1 MKFLQLILI
10 FICSCTFAQEKYS
23 ITGNISSKNETK
35 TIQAKVI
42 LYDEFQNEIKT
53 IEIKNSNFSFE
64 NLDSKIY
71 SISIFYENNIQEEEP
86 FYLNENKIFYL
97 NIDKTV
103 QIDEVVINGK
113 KETFKTKNGNYNI
126 DVANSNFNK
135 IATTNELLSKLP
147 NVMLGADQE
156 TLTIIGK
163 GNPLLYLDDQQVD
176 FSTISSLAVEDI
188 KSIEIIK
195 NPSAKYEANG
205 KSVIKINLKKSK
217 KEGLKFTLQ
226 ETLSF
231 KRKFNNYFNSTFQI
245 RKNKSE
251 FKINAS
257 YNQLNPWEGNG
268 FDYHVKDKNI
278 QSNYFIKSQTKRPH
292 FIVNTSFFQE
302 LNEAG
307 DYLSFAINS
316 NFRKDKGLIDTKTE
330 YTENNESQSILT
342 LNDNENHRNFVNTL
356 MNYNKNIKSLNA
368 TILTGFQYTIY
379 NTGRTYDFYNNIN
392 DNGLEYNQSR
402 DQKYRLKVFAGKFD
416 VEKKFESD
424 QKIEFGGRFTQAKS
438 ETNNQTFFLNNSS
451 EEFLYKF
458 KEFNLAAYLQYT
470 KNYEKWNYKTG
481 LRTETTN
488 SKGFD
493 EIKQF
498 SDIDKKYIDWF
509 PNAEINYTFDN
520 KNALTIYYKRTIDR
534 PNYSN
539 LSSGNLYGSP
549 YIEYSGNF
557 DILPTYTNTFSVNY
571 SLKKWNMSVTYYQS
585 KNPMNYTLIYDD
597 VRNIST
603 FTTVNFEKEK
613 NISVGLDVPF
623 EYKFWSTQISFAM
636 IYSKIIDQKAE
647 FNKSAPY
654 IYLYSNH
661 NFKLVKD
668 FNFMVDGYWLS
679 KRTEGIYER
688 NSQIMVNLGL
698 TKSYKNVDFSIRLN
712 DLFKQMKFSETLN
725 YDKISSKNLFLVDY
739 QELSLSIKYN
749 FGLLNK
755 SISKEDKVNEEEGRI
770 R

>member
-23 ITGNISSKNETK
+23 ISGNISSKNETK

-53 IEIKNSNFSFE
+53 IETKNSNFSFE

-71 SISIFYENNIQEEEP
+71 SISIFYDNNIQEEEP

-251 FKINAS
+251 FKISAS

-302 LNEAG
+302 LNETG
-307 DYLSFAINS
+307 DYFSFAINS

-520 KNALTIYYKRTIDR
+520 KNALAIYYKRTIDR

-623 EYKFWSTQISFAM
+623 EYKFWSTQVSFAM

-749 FGLLNK
+749 FGRLNK
-755 SISKEDKVNEEEGRI
+755 SISKENKVNEEEGRI

>member
-23 ITGNISSKNETK
+23 ISGNISSKNETK

-302 LNEAG
+302 LNETG
-307 DYLSFAINS
+307 DYFSFAINS

>member
-53 IEIKNSNFSFE
+53 IETKNSNFSFE
-64 NLDSKIY
+64 NLDSKTY
-71 SISIFYENNIQEEEP
+71 SISIFYDNNIQEEEP

-368 TILTGFQYTIY
+368 TILTGFQYSIY

-416 VEKKFESD
+416 VEKKFKSD

-458 KEFNLAAYLQYT
+458 KELNLAAYLQYT

>member
-53 IEIKNSNFSFE
+53 IETKNSNFSFE
-64 NLDSKIY
+64 NLDSKTY
-71 SISIFYENNIQEEEP
+71 SISIFYDNNIQEEEP

-135 IATTNELLSKLP
+135 ITTTNELLSKLP

-302 LNEAG
+302 LNETG
-307 DYLSFAINS
+307 DYFSFAINS

-416 VEKKFESD
+416 VEKKFKSD

>member
-53 IEIKNSNFSFE
+53 IETKNSNFSFE
-64 NLDSKIY
+64 NLDSKTY
-71 SISIFYENNIQEEEP
+71 SISIFYDNNIQEEEP

-698 TKSYKNVDFSIRLN
+698 TKSYKNVDFSIRFN

>member
-23 ITGNISSKNETK
+23 ISGNISSKNETK

-53 IEIKNSNFSFE
+53 IETKNSNFSFE

-71 SISIFYENNIQEEEP
+71 SISIFYDNNIQEEEP

-302 LNEAG
+302 LNETG
-307 DYLSFAINS
+307 DYFSFAINS

-330 YTENNESQSILT
+330 YTENNKNQSILT
-342 LNDNENHRNFVNTL
+342 LNDNENHRKFVNTL
-356 MNYNKNIKSLNA
+356 MSYNKNIKSLNA
-368 TILTGFQYTIY
+368 TILTGFQYSIY

-470 KNYEKWNYKTG
+470 KNYEKWNYKAG

-520 KNALTIYYKRTIDR
+520 KNALAIYYKRTIDR

-661 NFKLVKD
+661 NFKLGKD

-698 TKSYKNVDFSIRLN
+698 TKSYKNVDFSIRFN

-749 FGLLNK
+749 FGRLNK
-755 SISKEDKVNEEEGRI
+755 SISKENKVNEEEGRI

>member
-53 IEIKNSNFSFE
+53 IETKNSNFSFE
-64 NLDSKIY
+64 NLDSKTY
-71 SISIFYENNIQEEEP
+71 SISIFYDNNIQEEEP

-251 FKINAS
+251 FKISAS

-416 VEKKFESD
+416 VEKKFKSD

>member
-64 NLDSKIY
+64 NLDSKTY
-71 SISIFYENNIQEEEP
+71 SISIFYDNNIQEEEP

-368 TILTGFQYTIY
+368 TILTGFQYSIY

>member
-53 IEIKNSNFSFE
+53 IETKNSNFSFE
-64 NLDSKIY
+64 NLDSKTY
-71 SISIFYENNIQEEEP
+71 SISIFYDNNIQEEEP

-520 KNALTIYYKRTIDR
+520 KNALAIYYKRTIDR

-623 EYKFWSTQISFAM
+623 EYKFWSTQVSFAM

>member
-53 IEIKNSNFSFE
+53 IETKNSNFSFE
-64 NLDSKIY
+64 NLDSKTY
-71 SISIFYENNIQEEEP
+71 SISIFYDNNIQEEEP

-712 DLFKQMKFSETLN
+712 DLVKQMKFSETLN

>member
-23 ITGNISSKNETK
+23 ISGNISSKNETK

-53 IEIKNSNFSFE
+53 IETKNSNFSFE

-71 SISIFYENNIQEEEP
+71 SISIFYDNNIQEEEP

-302 LNEAG
+302 LNETG
-307 DYLSFAINS
+307 DYFSFAINS

-330 YTENNESQSILT
+330 YTENNKNQSILT
-342 LNDNENHRNFVNTL
+342 LNDNENHRKFVNTL
-356 MNYNKNIKSLNA
+356 MSYNKNIKSLNA
-368 TILTGFQYTIY
+368 TILTGFQYSIY

-661 NFKLVKD
+661 NFKLGKD

-698 TKSYKNVDFSIRLN
+698 TKSYKNVDFSIRFN

-749 FGLLNK
+749 FGRLNK
-755 SISKEDKVNEEEGRI
+755 SISKENKVNEEEGRI

>member
-23 ITGNISSKNETK
+23 ISGNISSKNETK

-251 FKINAS
+251 FKISAS

-302 LNEAG
+302 LNETG
-307 DYLSFAINS
+307 DYFSFAINS

-330 YTENNESQSILT
+330 YTENNKNQSILT

-356 MNYNKNIKSLNA
+356 MSYNKNIKSLNA
-368 TILTGFQYTIY
+368 TILTGFQYSIY

-416 VEKKFESD
+416 VEKKFKSD

-458 KEFNLAAYLQYT
+458 KELNLAAYLQYT

-509 PNAEINYTFDN
+509 PNVEINYTFDN
-520 KNALTIYYKRTIDR
+520 KNALAIYYKRTIDR

-557 DILPTYTNTFSVNY
+557 DILPTYTNTFSANY

-585 KNPMNYTLIYDD
+585 KNPMNYTLIYDV

-661 NFKLVKD
+661 NFKLGKD

-698 TKSYKNVDFSIRLN
+698 TKSYKNVDFSIRFN

-749 FGLLNK
+749 FGRLNK
-755 SISKEDKVNEEEGRI
+755 SISKENKVNEEEGRI

>member
-23 ITGNISSKNETK
+23 ISGNISSKNETK

-257 YNQLNPWEGNG
+257 YNQLNP
-268 FDYHVKDKNI
+268 
-278 QSNYFIKSQTKRPH
+278 
-292 FIVNTSFFQE
+292 
-302 LNEAG
+302 
-307 DYLSFAINS
+307 
-316 NFRKDKGLIDTKTE
+316 
-330 YTENNESQSILT
+330 
-342 LNDNENHRNFVNTL
+342 
-356 MNYNKNIKSLNA
+356 
-368 TILTGFQYTIY
+368 
-379 NTGRTYDFYNNIN
+379 
-392 DNGLEYNQSR
+392 
-402 DQKYRLKVFAGKFD
+402 
-416 VEKKFESD
+416 
-424 QKIEFGGRFTQAKS
+424 
-438 ETNNQTFFLNNSS
+438 
-451 EEFLYKF
+451 
-458 KEFNLAAYLQYT
+458 
-470 KNYEKWNYKTG
+470 
-481 LRTETTN
+481 
-488 SKGFD
+488 
-493 EIKQF
+493 
-498 SDIDKKYIDWF
+498 
-509 PNAEINYTFDN
+509 
-520 KNALTIYYKRTIDR
+520 
-534 PNYSN
+534 
-539 LSSGNLYGSP
+539 
-549 YIEYSGNF
+549 
-557 DILPTYTNTFSVNY
+557 
-571 SLKKWNMSVTYYQS
+571 
-585 KNPMNYTLIYDD
+585 
-597 VRNIST
+597 
-603 FTTVNFEKEK
+603 
-613 NISVGLDVPF
+613 
-623 EYKFWSTQISFAM
+623 
-636 IYSKIIDQKAE
+636 
-647 FNKSAPY
+647 
-654 IYLYSNH
+654 
-661 NFKLVKD
+661 
-668 FNFMVDGYWLS
+668 
-679 KRTEGIYER
+679 
-688 NSQIMVNLGL
+688 
-698 TKSYKNVDFSIRLN
+698 
-712 DLFKQMKFSETLN
+712 
-725 YDKISSKNLFLVDY
+725 
-739 QELSLSIKYN
+739 
-749 FGLLNK
+749 
-755 SISKEDKVNEEEGRI
+755 
-770 R
+770 

>member
-23 ITGNISSKNETK
+23 ISGNISSKNETK

-251 FKINAS
+251 FKISAS

-302 LNEAG
+302 LNETG
-307 DYLSFAINS
+307 DYFSFAINS

-330 YTENNESQSILT
+330 YTENNKNQSILT

-356 MNYNKNIKSLNA
+356 MSYNKNIKSLNA
-368 TILTGFQYTIY
+368 TILTGFQYSIY

-451 EEFLYKF
+451 EEFFYKF
-458 KEFNLAAYLQYT
+458 KELNLAAYLQYT
-470 KNYEKWNYKTG
+470 KNYEKLNYKAG

-557 DILPTYTNTFSVNY
+557 DILPTYTNTFSANY

-661 NFKLVKD
+661 NFKLGKD

-698 TKSYKNVDFSIRLN
+698 TKSYKNVDFSIRFN

-749 FGLLNK
+749 FGRLNK
-755 SISKEDKVNEEEGRI
+755 SISKENKVNEEEGRI

>member
-53 IEIKNSNFSFE
+53 IETKNSNFSFE
-64 NLDSKIY
+64 NLDSKTY
-71 SISIFYENNIQEEEP
+71 SISIFYDNNIQEEEP

-416 VEKKFESD
+416 VEKKFKSD

-698 TKSYKNVDFSIRLN
+698 TKSYKNVDFSIRFN

-749 FGLLNK
+749 FGRLNK
-755 SISKEDKVNEEEGRI
+755 SISKENKVNEEEGRI

>member
-23 ITGNISSKNETK
+23 ISGNISSKNETK

-53 IEIKNSNFSFE
+53 IETKNSNFSFE
-64 NLDSKIY
+64 NLDSKTY
-71 SISIFYENNIQEEEP
+71 SISIFYDNNIQEEEP

-205 KSVIKINLKKSK
+205 KSVVKINLKKSK

-245 RKNKSE
+245 QKNKSE
-251 FKINAS
+251 FKINTS
-257 YNQLNPWEGNG
+257 YNRLNPWEGNG

>member
-53 IEIKNSNFSFE
+53 IETKNSNFSFE
-64 NLDSKIY
+64 NLDSKTY
-71 SISIFYENNIQEEEP
+71 SISIFYDNNIQEEEP

-416 VEKKFESD
+416 VEKKFKSD

>member
-53 IEIKNSNFSFE
+53 IETKNSNFSFE
-64 NLDSKIY
+64 NLDSKTY
-71 SISIFYENNIQEEEP
+71 SISIFYDNNIQEEEP

-712 DLFKQMKFSETLN
+712 DLVKQMKFSETLN
-725 YDKISSKNLFLVDY
+725 YDKISSKNIFLVDY

>member
-53 IEIKNSNFSFE
+53 IETKNSNFSFE
-64 NLDSKIY
+64 NLDSKTY
-71 SISIFYENNIQEEEP
+71 SISIFYDNNIQEEEP

>member
-251 FKINAS
+251 FKISAS

-458 KEFNLAAYLQYT
+458 KELNLAAYLQYT

-509 PNAEINYTFDN
+509 PNVEINYTFDN
-520 KNALTIYYKRTIDR
+520 KNALAIYYKRTIDR

-557 DILPTYTNTFSVNY
+557 DILPTYTNTFSANY

-585 KNPMNYTLIYDD
+585 KNPMNYTLIYDV

-698 TKSYKNVDFSIRLN
+698 TKSYKNVDFSIRFN

-749 FGLLNK
+749 FGRLNK
-755 SISKEDKVNEEEGRI
+755 SISKENKVNEEEGRI

>member
-53 IEIKNSNFSFE
+53 IETKNSNFSFE
-64 NLDSKIY
+64 NLDSKTY
-71 SISIFYENNIQEEEP
+71 SISIFYDNNIQEEEP

-661 NFKLVKD
+661 NFKLGKD

>member
-53 IEIKNSNFSFE
+53 IETKNSNFSFE
-64 NLDSKIY
+64 NLDSKTY
-71 SISIFYENNIQEEEP
+71 SISIFYDNNIQEEEP

-251 FKINAS
+251 FKISAS

-509 PNAEINYTFDN
+509 PNVEINYTFDN
-520 KNALTIYYKRTIDR
+520 KNALAIYYKRTIDR

-557 DILPTYTNTFSVNY
+557 DILPTYTNTFSANY

-585 KNPMNYTLIYDD
+585 KNPMNYTLIYDV

>member
-330 YTENNESQSILT
+330 YTENNKNQSILT

-356 MNYNKNIKSLNA
+356 MNYNKNIKSLDA
-368 TILTGFQYTIY
+368 SILTGFQYTIY

>member
-10 FICSCTFAQEKYS
+10 LISSFAFAQEKYS
-23 ITGNISSKNETK
+23 ITGYISSEKESK
-35 TIQAKVI
+35 TIHAKVI
-42 LYDEFQNEIKT
+42 LYDEFQNVIQT
-53 IEIKNSNFSFE
+53 IETENSKFNFE
-64 NLDSKIY
+64 NLEPKIY
-71 SISIFYENNIQEEEP
+71 LISVIYDNNIQDEEP
-86 FYLNENKIFYL
+86 FYLNENKTFHL

-103 QIDEVVINGK
+103 QIDEVIINGK
-113 KETFKTKNGNYNI
+113 KETFKIENGNYNI

-135 IATTNELLSKLP
+135 LATTKELFSKLP
-147 NVMLGADQE
+147 SVMLGADQE

-176 FSTISSLAVEDI
+176 FSTISSLAIEDI

-205 KSVIKINLKKSK
+205 KSVVKINLKKSK
-217 KEGLKFTLQ
+217 KEGLKLTLQ

-251 FKINAS
+251 FKLNAS

-268 FDYHVKDKNI
+268 FDYHIKDKNI

-302 LNEAG
+302 LNESG
-307 DYLSFAINS
+307 DYFSFAINS
-316 NFRKDKGLIDTKTE
+316 NLRKDKGLLDTKTE
-330 YTENNESQSILT
+330 YTENNENQSILT

-356 MNYNKNIKSLNA
+356 VNYNKNITSIDA
-368 TILTGFQYTIY
+368 SILTGLQYTIY
-379 NTGRTYDFYNNIN
+379 NTGTTYDFYNKIN
-392 DNGLEYNQSR
+392 ENDVEYNQSR
-402 DQKYRLKVFAGKFD
+402 YQKYRLKVFAGKFD

-424 QKIEFGGRFTQAKS
+424 QKIEFGGRFTHAKS
-438 ETNNQTFFLNNSS
+438 ETNNETFFPQQSS
-451 EEFLYKF
+451 EEFLYNF
-458 KEFNLAAYLQYT
+458 KELNLSAYLQYT
-470 KNYEKWNYKTG
+470 KNYEKWNYKAG

-493 EIKQF
+493 EIKQL

-557 DILPTYTNTFSVNY
+557 NILPTYTDTFSANY
-571 SLKKWNMSVTYYQS
+571 SLKKWNMNVTYYQS

-603 FTTVNFEKEK
+603 FTTINFEKEK
-613 NISVGLDVPF
+613 NISVALDVPF
-623 EYKFWSTQISFAM
+623 EYKFWSTQISLAM
-636 IYSKIIDQKAE
+636 IHSKIIDEKAVLK
-647 FNKSAPY
+647 KSIPY

-661 NFKLVKD
+661 NFKLGKD

-679 KRTEGIYER
+679 KRTEGIYDR
-688 NSQIMVNLGL
+688 NSQVIVNLGL
-698 TKSYKNVDFSIRLN
+698 TKSYKNFDFSIRFN
-712 DLFKQMKFSETLN
+712 DLLKQMKFSQTLN

-739 QELSLSIKYN
+739 QELTVGVKYN
-749 FGLLNK
+749 FGRLNK
-755 SISKEDKVNEEEGRI
+755 TISKENKVNEEEGRI

>member
-302 LNEAG
+302 LNETG
-307 DYLSFAINS
+307 DYFSFAINS

-330 YTENNESQSILT
+330 YTENNKNQSILT

-356 MNYNKNIKSLNA
+356 MSYNKNIKSLNA
-368 TILTGFQYTIY
+368 TILTGFQYSIY

-416 VEKKFESD
+416 VEKKFKSD

-509 PNAEINYTFDN
+509 PNVEINYTFDN
-520 KNALTIYYKRTIDR
+520 KNALAIYYKRTIDR

-557 DILPTYTNTFSVNY
+557 DILPTYTNTFSANY

-661 NFKLVKD
+661 NFKLGKD

-698 TKSYKNVDFSIRLN
+698 TKSYKNVDFSIRFN

-749 FGLLNK
+749 FGRLNK
-755 SISKEDKVNEEEGRI
+755 SISKENKVNEEEGRI

>member
-330 YTENNESQSILT
+330 YTENNKNQSILT

-356 MNYNKNIKSLNA
+356 MNYNKNIKSIDA

>member
-53 IEIKNSNFSFE
+53 IETKNSNFSFE

-251 FKINAS
+251 FKISAS

-557 DILPTYTNTFSVNY
+557 DILPTYTNTFSANY

>member
-23 ITGNISSKNETK
+23 ISGNISSKNETK

-302 LNEAG
+302 LNETG
-307 DYLSFAINS
+307 DYFSFAINS

-330 YTENNESQSILT
+330 YTENNKNQSILT

-451 EEFLYKF
+451 EEFFYKF
-458 KEFNLAAYLQYT
+458 KELNLAAYLQYT
-470 KNYEKWNYKTG
+470 KNYEKLNYKAG

-557 DILPTYTNTFSVNY
+557 DILPTYTNTFSANY

-661 NFKLVKD
+661 NFKLGKD

-698 TKSYKNVDFSIRLN
+698 TKSYKNVDFSIRFN

-749 FGLLNK
+749 FGRLNK
-755 SISKEDKVNEEEGRI
+755 SISKENKVNEEEGRI